1 MTEKHIGICELNMT
15 KDWLQRHSPTSLI
28 RNPNSPSFHNI
39 SVDYRMTT
47 ADHWVTHAGP
57 PLTQQ
62 GLRYLVYSIKET
74 GRQLETKTVNEDIMA
89 QLLTKPIALD

>member
-1 MTEKHIGICELNMT
+1 MTEKHVGICELNMT
-15 KDWLQRHSPTSLI
+15 KDWLQRCSPMSLK
-28 RNPNSPSFHNI
+28 SPGFHNI